1 MTQRYECMHYLCT
14 CMDTKITLRKA
25 TAADARF
32 IAENVLRALH
42 IDENDNRHI
51 EHLAGICRRD
61 DTLYSWRNA
70 TIALFDGVPAGL
82 MVAYD
87 GARYRQMRDVTFPMI
102 RMYVGDD
109 YHNMDDEACAG
120 EYYLDSLAVLPEY
133 RRRGIASALI
143 QEMLRQRDA
152 AGIPLATIAVD
163 PDNDTAY
170 RLYKKHGFRHDGQI
184 NVFGTTYHRLV
195 QNVQLGTDPLCTFL
209 PCTTSCSEDK
219 P

>member
-1 MTQRYECMHYLCT
+1 M
-14 CMDTKITLRKA
+14 IAIRKA

-42 IDENDNRHI
+42 IDETDDRHI
-51 EHLAGICRRD
+51 EHLAGISRRE
-61 DTLYSWRNA
+61 DTLYSWRNS
-70 TIALFDGVPAGL
+70 TIALYDGVPAGL

-87 GARYRQMRDVTFPMI
+87 GARYRSMRDITFPMI

-109 YHNMDDEACAG
+109 YRNMDDEACAG

-133 RRRGIASALI
+133 RNKGIASALI
-143 QEMLRQRDA
+143 QEMFSQRDE

-170 RLYKKHGFRHDGQI
+170 RLYTRNGFRPDGHI
-184 NVFGTTYHRLV
+184 TVFSTTYDRLV
-195 QNVQLGTDPLCTFL
+195 CP
-209 PCTTSCSEDK
+209 
-219 P
+219 

>member
-1 MTQRYECMHYLCT
+1 MG
-14 CMDTKITLRKA
+14 ITLRRA

-42 IDENDNRHI
+42 IDETDDRHI
-51 EHLAGICRRD
+51 EHLAGISRRE
-61 DTLYSWRNA
+61 DTLYSWRNS
-70 TIALFDGVPAGL
+70 TIALYDGVPAGL

-87 GARYRQMRDVTFPMI
+87 GARYRRMRDITFPMI

-109 YHNMDDEACAG
+109 YHNMDDESRPG

-143 QEMLRQRDA
+143 QEMFRQRDD
-152 AGIPLATIAVD
+152 AGISLATIAVD

-170 RLYKKHGFRHDGQI
+170 RLYTRNGFRPDGKI
-184 NVFGTTYHRLV
+184 TVFNTTYDRLV
-195 QNVQLGTDPLCTFL
+195 CP
-209 PCTTSCSEDK
+209 
-219 P
+219 

>member
-1 MTQRYECMHYLCT
+1 MR
-14 CMDTKITLRKA
+14 ITIRKA

-42 IDENDNRHI
+42 IEETDEQHI
-51 EHLAGICRRD
+51 EHLAGISSRE

-70 TIALFDGVPAGL
+70 TIALCDGVPAGL

-87 GARYRQMRDVTFPMI
+87 GARYRQMRDITFPMI

-109 YHNMDDEACAG
+109 YYKMDDEACAG

-143 QEMLRQRDA
+143 QEMFRQRDE
-152 AGIPLATIAVD
+152 AGISLATIAVD

-170 RLYKKHGFRHDGQI
+170 RLYTRNGFRPEGRI
-184 NVFGTTYHRLV
+184 NVFGTNYDRLV
-195 QNVQLGTDPLCTFL
+195 CQ
-209 PCTTSCSEDK
+209 
-219 P
+219 